1 MLLFYSNILLYVNSN
16 MTKYYHI
23 LTERGYCM
31 TTREIFLDNL
41 SKIIEE
47 RNESFYSLAKNTMIS
62 QSAFYSWKNRNVTP
76 TIDKVA
82 AICEYLNVSADK
94 LLGLPEPEPPDFTNE
109 EIYLI
114 ECFRR
119 ADNVGKEMIRRTCT
133 CEGNVK
139 NCKIIQFRG
148 KTTE

>member
-1 MLLFYSNILLYVNSN
+1 
-16 MTKYYHI
+16 
-23 LTERGYCM
+23 M
-31 TTREIFLDNL
+31 TTRENFLDNL

-62 QSAFYSWKNRNVTP
+62 QSAFSSWKNRNVTP

-109 EIYLI
+109 EIHLI

-119 ADNVGKEMIRRTCT
+119 ADNVGKELIRRTCN
-133 CEGNVK
+133 CE
-139 NCKIIQFRG
+139 
-148 KTTE
+148 